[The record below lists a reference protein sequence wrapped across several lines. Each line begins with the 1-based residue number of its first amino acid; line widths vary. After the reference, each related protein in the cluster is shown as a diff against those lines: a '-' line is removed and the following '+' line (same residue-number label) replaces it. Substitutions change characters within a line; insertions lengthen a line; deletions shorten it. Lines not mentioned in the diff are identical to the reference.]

1 MLKIKKN
8 ETKAWVTFTVVCET
22 EQECV
27 EIAGSWNDWE
37 RERMKQKKDGSF
49 YITKVLPLE
58 EMHEFRYVLNGSEW
72 INDADAMEI
81 ENVFGS
87 VNSVIDFQKG

>member
-1 MLKIKKN
+1 MRKIKKKAD
-8 ETKAWVTFTVVCET
+8 KAWVTFTVVCEG

-37 RERMKQKKDGSF
+37 REPMKRKKDGSF

-58 EMHEFRYVLNGSEW
+58 PAHEFRYVLNGSEW
-72 INDADAMEI
+72 KNEADAMEI

-87 VNSVIDFQKG
+87 VNSLIDLQKG

>member
-8 ETKAWVTFTVVCET
+8 ETKAWVTFTVVCDN

-37 RERMKQKKDGSF
+37 REPMKQKKDGSF
-49 YITKVLPLE
+49 YITKVLPLD
-58 EMHEFRYVLNGSEW
+58 EMYEFRYILNGSEW
-72 INDADAMEI
+72 TNDADAMER

-87 VNSVIDFQKG
+87 VNSVIELQKG